1 LTRVG
6 LVVRVVNKDRW
17 GTSIPEGK
25 EQERNMVERRLPI
38 RRLTRQE
45 FLLLGVGA
53 GAGLAL
59 AGCGGGPQNNPAVQG
74 GAGGGGGKE
83 YNGPKVD
90 LEFWNGFTADDGD
103 YMRKLVEEFSAQ
115 QKNINVSM
123 NTVEWAVYYEK
134 VPAAVSSGQGP
145 DVAVMHVDQLATNAA
160 RGVVIPLDDVAD
172 ALGLKESAFAPVV
185 WQAGIYN
192 NQRYGIPLD
201 MHPLGLYY
209 NKSVMEEAGLDPN
222 KPPQTR
228 EDYEAALEELKKSGI
243 QGSWV
248 SPFLFTG
255 TLQWES
261 LLWQFGGDLYNENVT
276 QATFNSDAGVE
287 ALTWMVDLVK
297 NGHSPKNVAQDA
309 DIVAWQNNKNAFN
322 WNGIWQLLGFKEIED
337 LEWGVAPVPQI
348 GSEKGVWSN
357 SHNFVIPNKQPLD
370 ENKVQAS
377 KFFINWISQ
386 RSIEWAK
393 AGQVPAR
400 RTVRESQEFQ
410 GLEEQSQFA
419 KQVPYV
425 HFVPS
430 VPGIADVQTTT
441 FEQAVNEA
449 VLLKK
454 EPKAALDEAASR
466 ANQLLEENRQKY
478 QA

>member
-1 LTRVG
+1 
-6 LVVRVVNKDRW
+6 
-17 GTSIPEGK
+17 
-25 EQERNMVERRLPI
+25 MVQRRPSI

-59 AGCGGGPQNNPAVQG
+59 AGCGGGPQNNPAIQGG
-74 GAGGGGGKE
+74 GAGGGGKT
-83 YNGPKVD
+83 YDGPSVD
-90 LEFWNGFTADDGD
+90 LAFWNGFTGGDGPF
-103 YMRKLVEEFSAQ
+103 MRELVEQFTAEHG
-115 QKNINVSM
+115 NINVKM
-123 NTVEWAVYYEK
+123 NTVEWVDYYQQ
-134 VPAAVSSGQGP
+134 VPAAVRSGQGP
-145 DVAVMHVDQLATNAA
+145 DVGIMHSDQLGTNAA
-160 RGVVIPLDDVAD
+160 RGVIIPLDDVSQ
-172 ALGLKESAFAPVV
+172 ALGLKESDFAPLV

-201 MHPLGLYY
+201 MHPFGLYY
-209 NKSVMEEAGLDPN
+209 NKALMEEAGLDPDS
-222 KPPQTR
+222 PPQTR
-228 EDYEAALEELKKSGI
+228 EDYEAALEEFKKSGI

-255 TLQWES
+255 TLQWEC
-261 LLWQFGGDLYNENVT
+261 LLWQFGGDLYNKDVT

-297 NGHSPKNVAQDA
+297 NDHSPQNVAQDA
-309 DIVAWQNNKNAFN
+309 EYVAFQNNKNALM
-322 WNGIWQLLGFKEIED
+322 WNGIWNINVFKELED
-337 LEWGVAPVPQI
+337 FEWGVAPVPQI
-348 GSEKGVWSN
+348 GSEKGVWSG
-357 SHNFVIPNKQPLD
+357 SHNFVIMNKQPLD
-370 ENKVQAS
+370 DNKVQAS
-377 KFFINWISQ
+377 KVFINWISQ
-386 RSIEWAK
+386 QSIEWAK

-400 RTVRESQEFQ
+400 NSVRESQEFQ
-410 GLEEQSQFA
+410 SLEEQSTLAQ
-419 KQVPYV
+419 QVDYV
-425 HFVPS
+425 HFVPP

-454 EPKAALDEAASR
+454 EPKPALDDAASR